1 MLTSISMGGADI
13 LLKPYKKR
21 TPAVDRKCYS
31 IEKEKS
37 EVIYAVRKFLS
48 VLLLLCGYLTL
59 NKFLRLQ
66 MCNFTSQIQKHVEL

>member
-1 MLTSISMGGADI
+1 MLISISMGGADI

-37 EVIYAVRKFLS
+37 EVKYAVRKLS
-48 VLLLLCGYLTL
+48 ILLLLCGYLTL

-66 MCNFTSQIQKHVEL
+66 MCNFTSQIQKHMEL